1 MNSKIIITI
10 FGGLF
15 GVALAK
21 DDCWST
27 NIGIPCCE
35 LKTTKIEFTD
45 NTTGEQ
51 YGIEDSHICGIN
63 DIQLCPNGDNYQ
75 CCKSCD
81 VVYTDSTQWG
91 YEDDDWCSIPFKCN
105 FENNNNMISN
115 TFTTKS
121 TSSTIIFTS
130 TNKPEPTQ
138 CSKEYEMCGGSL
150 YPDSPD
156 CCEGTFCYKGFSE
169 YHQCIPNKFREEL
182 ENPSTTTSI
191 LEPIE
196 TITSTIEPKEET
208 TTTTTTTTSTT
219 TTTTTRTT
227 TTTTTT
233 PKPSCGPSYSMC
245 GGNLYPDAP
254 NCCEDGNFCW
264 KSHPD
269 YYQCIPNY
277 LKEIVDSYTTTQ
289 FFTSTKTKT
298 STATATPTNCSKGYF
313 PCGGTN
319 NPEASSCCEEGFYCH
334 QHDVYYHQCLPYEDD
349 SECASV
355 YDVCG
360 GSLFPDAPGCCEKG
374 AKCVAYDESY
384 SRCLPEDS
392 TYTPPKCAKIGEPC
406 GGTSYPNAP
415 TCCENGGLCIAYNS
429 SYSKCL
435 ENPDGF
441 P

>member
-1 MNSKIIITI
+1 MNFKYTTLLFCLI
-10 FGGLF
+10 GG
-15 GVALAK
+15 ALSEG
-21 DDCWST
+21 CWSESL
-27 NIGIPCCE
+27 GYACCK
-35 LKTTKIEFTD
+35 LRTTKVEFID
-45 NTTGEQ
+45 SKNNK
-51 YGIEDSHICGIN
+51 YGIENGHFCGIT
-63 DIQLCPNGDNYQ
+63 DIQLCSNGDEYKCCTQ
-75 CCKSCD
+75 CN
-81 VVYTDSTQWG
+81 VVYKDDYDWG
-91 YEDDDWCSIPFKCN
+91 VENNQWCSIP
-105 FENNNNMISN
+105 
-115 TFTTKS
+115 
-121 TSSTIIFTS
+121 
-130 TNKPEPTQ
+130 
-138 CSKEYEMCGGSL
+138 
-150 YPDSPD
+150 DSCYD
-156 CCEGTFCYKGFSE
+156 EGKLT
-169 YHQCIPNKFREEL
+169 RR
-182 ENPSTTTSI
+182 
-191 LEPIE
+191 PI
-196 TITSTIEPKEET
+196 
-208 TTTTTTTTSTT
+208 STT